1 MDKGAILCSR
11 KLKPWCLSVISENI
25 LFEPGNLLGIT
36 AIKFKDFLDKY
47 SLEANDYILAEIQ
60 GAVGWTCKNKN
71 SVEKQAGDC
80 IRIQ

>member
-1 MDKGAILCSR
+1 M
-11 KLKPWCLSVISENI
+11 ISENI

-60 GAVGWTCKNKN
+60 GAVG
-71 SVEKQAGDC
+71 
-80 IRIQ
+80 